1 MGATF
6 RHYVVAL
13 QLSLV
18 FTGVILAFF
27 WAFESFGLPRI
38 EALGGR
44 SPSVLAYSALYSAVA
59 LAGALVALFAIRS
72 FVLPGFLGD
81 IRAFAAWGMYVLLF
95 MILANAMAIALAYHK
110 GAVEH
115 ARRDKELE
123 LARRIQHS
131 FLPESFPVDPRIEVH
146 AINVPSRGV
155 SGDFYDVVPA
165 EGALILAVADVEG
178 KSVPAAL
185 FTSMLQA
192 SLRTQAGSVASTA
205 AILGNVN
212 HLACN
217 RSSSVQ
223 QFATFFLARL
233 TEDGKLT
240 YTNAGHNP
248 PLLLRAGGELLH
260 LERGGVML
268 GVMEGLPYDEE
279 ALALAPGD
287 RLLIYTDGLSERANA
302 SGEEFGVAR
311 LEGLLRALPAGLGAK
326 AVTSRLLTVLEEF
339 AGGVEPSDDQTLL
352 VLCMR

>member
-1 MGATF
+1 VFFGTVMGATLG
-6 RHYVVAL
+6 HYVVAL

-27 WAFESFGLPRI
+27 WAFESFGRPRI

-165 EGALILAVADVEG
+165 GGALVLAVADVEG

-192 SLRTQAGSVASTA
+192 SLRTQAGSVVSTA
-205 AILGNVN
+205 AILSNVN

-217 RSSSVQ
+217 RSSTLQ

-233 TEDGKLT
+233 TEDG
-240 YTNAGHNP
+240 
-248 PLLLRAGGELLH
+248 
-260 LERGGVML
+260 
-268 GVMEGLPYDEE
+268 
-279 ALALAPGD
+279 
-287 RLLIYTDGLSERANA
+287 
-302 SGEEFGVAR
+302 
-311 LEGLLRALPAGLGAK
+311 
-326 AVTSRLLTVLEEF
+326 
-339 AGGVEPSDDQTLL
+339 
-352 VLCMR
+352 